1 MMERIQFGTWR
12 GPAIVAAGIVV
23 TAVIVAAFSIIPQT
37 STYDTWGALIVGPI
51 LFGIS
56 IPILARQAERERDR
70 LLFWLLLLALA
81 AKLLG
86 ALARVY
92 VTEEVYLG
100 VADATGYHGDGIR
113 LSALFREGIFTTGL
127 PDLTGT
133 EFISLF
139 TGIVYT
145 FIGPTQLGG
154 FLVYSWLAF
163 WGLFLFYRAFVLAV
177 PEGRSRSYARLV
189 FFLPSLLY
197 WPSGIGKESWMIFTL
212 GIAAF
217 GAARLLTGRTWNG
230 IFLAGMGLWMAGLV
244 RFHVAGIFAVALA
257 VAYILR
263 RRSEEHR
270 GRSLLARGLALT
282 AVGVLA
288 VVLVLQAENFVES
301 TGLQPSEGITSA
313 LEEVSERTSQGG
325 SEIQPSIVRS
335 PLTAPIG
342 AFTVLFR
349 PLPIEANNAQALLA
363 ALEGTFLL
371 ALCGLRF
378 RWILAAFH
386 SFRRQAYV
394 TLSVAYTAVF
404 IMAFSAIANLG
415 ILARQRVQMLP
426 FFLVLLS
433 VPPRRKRGPDEEG
446 TALGRQR
453 RSDLETAEAGLAEP
467 AVAGSEVGRVGL
479 PDIGSREERHGR
491 GG

>member
-1 MMERIQFGTWR
+1 MMERLQHGEWR
-12 GPAIVAAGIVV
+12 GPAILGMGIVA
-23 TAVIVAAFSIIPQT
+23 TIVIVAAFSILPQT
-37 STYDTWGALIVGPI
+37 STYDTWGGLVVGPI
-51 LFGIS
+51 LFAVS

-70 LLFWLLLLALA
+70 RLFWLLVLALT

-92 VTEEVYLG
+92 VTEEIYLG
-100 VADATGYHGDGIR
+100 VADATGYHGDGVR
-113 LSALFREGIFTTGL
+113 LSASFRQGVFTTGL
-127 PDLTGT
+127 SDLTGT

-163 WGLFLFYRAFVLAV
+163 WGLFFFYRAFVVAV
-177 PEGRSRSYARLV
+177 PEGRSRSYARLL

-217 GAARLLTGRTWNG
+217 GAARLLTGRPWNG
-230 IFLAGMGLWMAGLV
+230 IVLSALGLWLAGLV
-244 RFHVAGIFAVALA
+244 RFHVAGLFAVALA
-257 VAYILR
+257 VAYILKRPTEEHR
-263 RRSEEHR
+263 RRSR
-270 GRSLLARGLALT
+270 VGRGLALA
-282 AVGVLA
+282 AVGALA
-288 VVLVLQAENFVES
+288 LILLLQAEKFVES
-301 TGLQPSEGITSA
+301 TGLEPSEGITST
-313 LEEVSERTSQGG
+313 LQEVSERTSQGG
-325 SEIQPSIVRS
+325 SEIQPSIIRS
-335 PLTAPIG
+335 PLTAPVG

-349 PLPIEANNAQALLA
+349 PLPFEAHNTQALVA

-371 ALCGLRF
+371 MLCGVRF
-378 RWILAAFH
+378 RWILAALQ

-394 TLSVAYTAVF
+394 TLSVAYTGVF
-404 IMAFSAIANLG
+404 VLAFSAIANLG

-426 FFLVLLS
+426 FFLVLLC
-433 VPPRRKRGPDEEG
+433 VPSRRKRRRDDAKRKREQGGSRPESEEG
-446 TALGRQR
+446 SG
-453 RSDLETAEAGLAEP
+453 AEP
-467 AVAGSEVGRVGL
+467 VAAGWGDSPRTAVPFRGSE
-479 PDIGSREERHGR
+479 EERYGR

>member
-1 MMERIQFGTWR
+1 MIERMQSGAWR
-12 GPAIVAAGIVV
+12 GPVTLVGGILI
-23 TAVIVAAFSIIPQT
+23 TIVIVGAFSILPQT

-51 LFGIS
+51 LFAIS
-56 IPILARQAERERDR
+56 VPILARHADRERDR
-70 LLFWLLLLALA
+70 RLFWLLVLALA

-113 LSALFREGIFTTGL
+113 LSASFRQGVFTTGL
-127 PDLTGT
+127 EDLTGT

-163 WGLFLFYRAFVLAV
+163 WGLFLFYRAFVIAV
-177 PEGRSRSYARLV
+177 PEGRTRSYARLL
-189 FFLPSLLY
+189 FFMPSLLY
-197 WPSGIGKESWMIFTL
+197 WPSSIGKESWMIFTL

-217 GAARLLTGRTWNG
+217 GAARLLTGRTWHG
-230 IFLAGMGLWMAGLV
+230 IFLAGLGLWMAGLV
-244 RFHVAGIFAVALA
+244 RFHVAGLFAVALA
-257 VAYILR
+257 VAYILKR
-263 RRSEEHR
+263 PSEEHR
-270 GRSLLARGLALT
+270 RRSRLGRGLALAT
-282 AVGVLA
+282 VGVLA
-288 VVLVLQAENFVES
+288 IVLVLQAEKFVES
-301 TGLQPSEGITSA
+301 TGLQPRQGFTSA
-313 LEEVSERTSQGG
+313 LQEVSERTSQGG

-342 AFTVLFR
+342 ACTVLFR

-371 ALCGLRF
+371 GLCVLRF
-378 RWILAAFH
+378 RWILAALH

-394 TLSVAYTAVF
+394 TLSVAYAAVF
-404 IMAFSAIANLG
+404 ILAFSAIANLG
-415 ILARQRVQMLP
+415 ILARQRVQLLP
-426 FFLVLLS
+426 FFLVLLCI
-433 VPPRRKRGPDEEG
+433 PPRRKRDSGRATKAGGWRTPVEEG
-446 TALGRQR
+446 EMP
-453 RSDLETAEAGLAEP
+453 S
-467 AVAGSEVGRVGL
+467 AVPVVADTGTVGRAG
-479 PDIGSREERHGR
+479 PTDFGSQEDLYGR